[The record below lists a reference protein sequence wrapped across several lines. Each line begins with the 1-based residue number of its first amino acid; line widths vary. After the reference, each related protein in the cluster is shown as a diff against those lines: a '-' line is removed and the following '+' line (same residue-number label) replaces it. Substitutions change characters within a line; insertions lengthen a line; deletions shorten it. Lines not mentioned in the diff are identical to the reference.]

1 MKDIKIFACPTAE
14 EITINKSCKVDMSAD
29 VKNEIEKSIAEYLS
43 DVSFTNGY
51 VSYAKIGQAILDVN
65 GVNDYAD
72 LTVNGGNKNIPIADT
87 QLAVLGV
94 VDYD

>member
-1 MKDIKIFACPTAE
+1 M
-14 EITINKSCKVDMSAD
+14 
-29 VKNEIEKSIAEYLS
+29 
-43 DVSFTNGY
+43 
-51 VSYAKIGQAILDVN
+51 LDVH

-72 LTVNGGNKNIPIADT
+72 VTVHGDNQNIPIADT